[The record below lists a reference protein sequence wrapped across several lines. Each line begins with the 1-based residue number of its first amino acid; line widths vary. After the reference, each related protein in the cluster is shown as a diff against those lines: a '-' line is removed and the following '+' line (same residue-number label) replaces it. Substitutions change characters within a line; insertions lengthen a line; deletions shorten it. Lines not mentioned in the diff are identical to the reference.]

1 MTRTALTAAL
11 LGLAACSA
19 DAPADNMP
27 ADDAPAAEAP
37 MASEAETPAGSGS
50 VTIEAPIDGSTIEG
64 PNLEV
69 TLRVEGISIVPAG
82 QQEPMSGHHHI
93 FLDADVTEPG
103 IPIPSVPGEIVHM
116 GDGSRSYTFEG
127 VEPGEHRIIAVVG
140 DWQHVPLQPW
150 VVDTVMVTIR

>member
-1 MTRTALTAAL
+1 MTRFALTAAL

-19 DAPADNMP
+19 P
-27 ADDAPAAEAP
+27 ADDMPATEAPAEAP
-37 MASEAETPAGSGS
+37 MATESAMSGEGGSIVIESPA
-50 VTIEAPIDGSTIEG
+50 DGATLDG

-93 FLDADVTEPG
+93 FLDADVSEPG
-103 IPIPSVPGEIVHM
+103 VPIPSVPGEIVHM
-116 GDGSRSYTFEG
+116 GDASSTYTFEN

-150 VVDTVMVTIR
+150 VVDTVLVTIR

>member
-1 MTRTALTAAL
+1 MNRFALTAAL
-11 LGLAACSA
+11 LALAACSV
-19 DAPADNMP
+19 DAPADEMP
-27 ADDAPAAEAP
+27 SEEAPATEAPAA
-37 MASEAETPAGSGS
+37 PAQGEGGS
-50 VTIEAPIDGSTIEG
+50 VTITSPAQGATLDG

-93 FLDADVTEPG
+93 FLDADLTEPG
-103 IPIPSVPGEIVHM
+103 VPIPSVPGEIVHM
-116 GDGSRSYTFEG
+116 GDASTTYTFEG

-150 VVDTVMVTIR
+150 VVDTVTVTIR